1 MLNENNIYYCHW
13 KSNSHLN
20 KALEGK
26 TDLDVLVSKNQKKEF
41 ENILDNF
48 SFIKIITNKFKST
61 FNVYDYLGFDLNTN
75 RLVHLHLHYVVVLGE
90 KYTKNY
96 FLPIEDLF
104 FKDNIQIDNIKT
116 PNPNLELLLL
126 IIRMHLKLGLFDIL
140 SYFKHKNIFPKQI
153 MNEFLILNSNFD
165 LDCFKEYIARIGL
178 AKYSEQIIKIKSNIE
193 SNRYSILSCFVNKTF
208 FLKIL
213 KDKKREKGLKY
224 IIKKLYLSV
233 RYFKYMQKI
242 IKAPKKTLP
251 KNGVAIA
258 FIGADGSGK
267 STIVKDISKW
277 INWKIEVK
285 QVYMGIPKSSIFLYI
300 LNSIRKVIRRLSAVF
315 NNEYSLKINRYFMSF
330 QWIYIGYVR
339 FRNSKKIN
347 RYIENGKI
355 VIVDRYPIN
364 LFDAMNEPMDRPR
377 IKKMFLKNT
386 LLSRCEEY
394 FYNRIKMPDF
404 IFSLKADI
412 DTLRNRKS
420 NIDMT
425 SHLDK
430 VNAINNIIPN
440 SDLFVVDATQAYQ
453 DVLAKIKKQIW
464 RKLIEIN

>member
-1 MLNENNIYYCHW
+1 MLNENNINYCHW

-41 ENILDNF
+41 EKILDNF
-48 SFIKIITNKFKST
+48 SFIKIITNKLKST

-140 SYFKHKNIFPKQI
+140 SYLKHKNIFPKQI

-165 LDCFKEYIARIGL
+165 LDCFKEYIVKIGL
-178 AKYSEQIIKIKSNIE
+178 AKYSEKIIKIKSNIE
-193 SNRYSILSCFVNKTF
+193 SNRYSNFSCFVNKTF

-213 KDKKREKGLKY
+213 RDKKKEKGLMY
-224 IIKKLYLSV
+224 LIKKFYLSV
-233 RYFKYMQKI
+233 RYFKYTQKI
-242 IKAPKKTLP
+242 IKPPKKILP
-251 KNGVAIA
+251 KGVAIA

-267 STIVKDISKW
+267 STIVADISKW

-285 QVYMGIPKSSIFLYI
+285 QIYMGVPKSSIFLYI
-300 LNSIRKVIRRLSAVF
+300 LNNSRRVIRKCSVIFSNGYLI
-315 NNEYSLKINRYFMSF
+315 KINRYFMSY

-339 FRNSKKIN
+339 YRNSKKIN
-347 RYIENGKI
+347 RYIKKGKI
-355 VIVDRYPIN
+355 VIIDRYPIN
-364 LFDAMNEPMDRPR
+364 LFDSMNEPMDRPR
-377 IKKMFLKNT
+377 IKKMFSKNT
-386 LLSRCEEY
+386 LLSRFEEY
-394 FYNRIKMPDF
+394 FYNRINMPDF

-425 SHLDK
+425 SHLNK
-430 VNAINNIIPN
+430 VNAINNIKSNPN
-440 SDLFVVDATQAYQ
+440 LFVVDGTQAYQ
-453 DVLAKIKKQIW
+453 DVLSKIKKQIW
-464 RKLIEIN
+464 RKLIAIN